1 MTHARPHLETHA
13 RGKGHSA
20 LAGVAYRLG
29 LRLVDQR
36 TGVIHD
42 FRRRQLGEEI
52 VAALTLAPKGAP
64 DWARD
69 PELVWNAVEAAEKRK
84 DSQVGHDFRIP
95 IPLGLSD
102 HQATALATGMA
113 QYIVDQLHTVVSV
126 GLHRDADR
134 DALGEVKSLDKQGF
148 HAHLYFPTRR
158 LDFDEDLD
166 GAGSEGQ
173 SGNAG
178 WSFTKKLTVLA
189 HKKTAS
195 ACIEAMNERWAAL
208 ANEHAAAQ
216 GLVADY
222 THLSYKRLGL
232 DTKAQPK
239 LGAAATAMERRG
251 VQTHKGDGVR
261 YLLLTR
267 EALAATREAAMA
279 QRRASLSESTHGAGA
294 AALVSPALGP
304 AFFSDE
310 PNNSIA
316 VAAIRHHSP
325 ADLAPDPAPAPAPS
339 PTVVPYFSYRK
350 YGVAAD
356 APTPP
361 RADADDLLTRFIK
374 ASPRSTG
381 TAPAN
386 EEAQQEARTWVM
398 AIARALTELF
408 AVAKKLLSLGD
419 YKARERTAHADMS
432 TELHAHEREARVAGQ
447 RVEMWTRAHTIRL
460 SVAKVLRVK
469 EAGPAAWRALLADA
483 AACEDRVRTLKRVVA
498 GHERNLSAIAKDE
511 APLLSRQARQQQTL
525 TEASEGLGDLGPIYV
540 PQLLAAA
547 TEAERKWLAAAVSRA
562 DVDSPPEHQLPA
574 ASGTPSLVLEPATA
588 KRAEPTSPRL

>member
-1 MTHARPHLETHA
+1 MHARPHLETHA

-29 LRLVDQR
+29 LRLVDKR

-64 DWARD
+64 AWASD

-84 DSQVGHDFRIP
+84 DAQVGHDFRIP

-102 HQATALATGMA
+102 QQAVALATSMA
-113 QYIVDQLHTVVSV
+113 QYIVDDLHTIVSV

-134 DALGEVKSLDKQGF
+134 DALGEVKPLDKQGF

-158 LDFDEDLD
+158 LDFDEDLG
-166 GAGSEGQ
+166 GAGTEGQ
-173 SGNAG
+173 GGDAG
-178 WSFTKKLTVLA
+178 WNFTKKLTVLA

-232 DTKAQPK
+232 ETKAQPK

-279 QRRASLSESTHGAGA
+279 QRRASLSESTHGAGVA
-294 AALVSPALGP
+294 VVAPQATGS

-310 PNNSIA
+310 PGDNSIT
-316 VAAIRHHSP
+316 VAAIRHYSP
-325 ADLAPDPAPAPAPS
+325 ADLAPDRVPPTS

-356 APTPP
+356 ATSSP

-374 ASPRSTG
+374 ASPHSTS

-386 EEAQQEARTWVM
+386 EEARQEARTWVM
-398 AIARALTELF
+398 AIARALTEIF
-408 AVAKKLLSLGD
+408 AVAKNLLSLGD

-432 TELHAHEREARVAGQ
+432 TELHAHEQAARVAGQ

-460 SVAKVLRVK
+460 SVAKVLRGK
-469 EAGPAAWRALLADA
+469 DAGPTAWRALLADA

-498 GHERNLSAIAKDE
+498 GHDRNLSAIAKDE

-525 TEASEGLGDLGPIYV
+525 TEALEGLGDIGPIYV

-547 TEAERKWLAAAVSRA
+547 TEAERKWLAAAMPKPDTSDDQFPA
-562 DVDSPPEHQLPA
+562 EVDKTCGPKLLPKQSLQA
-574 ASGTPSLVLEPATA
+574 ASGVSMLRPSF
-588 KRAEPTSPRL
+588 

>member
-1 MTHARPHLETHA
+1 MSHARPHLETHA

-29 LRLVDQR
+29 LRLVDKR

-42 FRRRQLGEEI
+42 FRRRRLGEEI

-64 DWARD
+64 AWACD

-102 HQATALATGMA
+102 GQAVALATSMA
-113 QYIVDQLHTVVSV
+113 QYIVDSLHTVVSF

-134 DALGEVKSLDKQGF
+134 DALGEVKPLDKQGY

-166 GAGSEGQ
+166 GGGTEEQG
-173 SGNAG
+173 GDAG

-239 LGAAATAMERRG
+239 LGAAVTAMERRG

-279 QRRASLSESTHGAGA
+279 RRRAPLSTLAHHAGA
-294 AALVSPALGP
+294 AAVEPPAIGP
-304 AFFSDE
+304 AFFSDG
-310 PNNSIA
+310 PGDNSIT
-316 VAAIRHHSP
+316 VRTIRHYSP
-325 ADLAPDPAPAPAPS
+325 ADLAPDRVPPTS
-339 PTVVPYFSYRK
+339 PTMVPYFGYRK

-356 APTPP
+356 ANTAP

-374 ASPRSTG
+374 ASPHSTG

-386 EEAQQEARTWVM
+386 EEARQDARSWVV

-408 AVAKKLLSLGD
+408 ALAKKLLSLGD
-419 YKARERTAHADMS
+419 YKSRERTAHAEMS
-432 TELHAHEREARVAGQ
+432 AELHAHERAARVAGQ

-460 SVAKVLRVK
+460 SVAKVLRGN

-498 GHERNLSAIAKDE
+498 GHERNLSVIAKDE
-511 APLLSRQARQQQTL
+511 VPLLSRQVRQQQIL
-525 TEASEGLGDLGPIYV
+525 TEALEGLGDLGPIYV

-547 TEAERKWLAAAVSRA
+547 TEAERKWMAVAVPSAEDDGTSLEAAETREGTAQPALMPQAGHPTRA
-562 DVDSPPEHQLPA
+562 LF
-574 ASGTPSLVLEPATA
+574 GI
-588 KRAEPTSPRL
+588 